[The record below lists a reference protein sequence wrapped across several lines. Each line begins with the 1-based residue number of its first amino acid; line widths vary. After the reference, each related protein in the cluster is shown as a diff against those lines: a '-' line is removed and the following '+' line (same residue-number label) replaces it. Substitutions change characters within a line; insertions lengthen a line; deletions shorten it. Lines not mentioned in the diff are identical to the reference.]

1 MGGIKMDLSLALE
14 VQWGINLARMEWKMV
29 LVQLNIKALIL
40 FPQEV
45 KYLWNL
51 DHLLLIMGTKW
62 TSLAL
67 EHIILISMQLNN
79 TKQLLKLEQSK
90 EMVQVIQLLKQCL
103 VQEHSILTTS
113 SFMIPELPS
122 LDLVKDIIL
131 QRVRRMVQDQEH
143 TLFMIEIL
151 GQHHLIQ
158 S

>member
-14 VQWGINLARMEWKMV
+14 VQWGINLARMEWKMA

-40 FPQEV
+40 FPQGV

-51 DHLLLIMGTKW
+51 DHLLLIMETKW

-103 VQEHSILTTS
+103 VQEHSILMTS

-151 GQHHLIQ
+151 VQPHLIQ

>member
-14 VQWGINLARMEWKMV
+14 VQWGINLARMEWKMA

-40 FPQEV
+40 FPQGV

-113 SFMIPELPS
+113 SFMMLELPS
-122 LDLVKDIIL
+122 LDQIKGIIL
-131 QRVRRMVQDQEH
+131 QRVRRMVQDQGH
-143 TLFMIEIL
+143 ILFMIEIL
-151 GQHHLIQ
+151 VQPHLIQ